1 MAWERK
7 IYEFFRSTLEDV
19 ELCQLPPSPPHLLP
33 PLFLFLENEPGFLLD
48 DVLGGEVRF
57 GGAWKT
63 IGGMMEMKTT
73 VKPNSLLHQRRRTR
87 DLIYLSS
94 VGRLQL
100 FTLISE
106 RQPHTPPPPDEPLF
120 SHRKRKERKMQT
132 KINQKKKRRRAEA
145 KTARTIMRTR
155 TRRSLL
161 PPDSLSLSGPKQHGA
176 NLWLRRKVV
185 KRL

>member
-106 RQPHTPPPPDEPLF
+106 RQPHTPPPRRTTFLPPQK
-120 SHRKRKERKMQT
+120 KRKKNAN
-132 KINQKKKRRRAEA
+132 KNKPKKRRRAEA

>member
-1 MAWERK
+1 M
-7 IYEFFRSTLEDV
+7 

-132 KINQKKKRRRAEA
+132 KINQKKKEEERRRKPHGRLCGRARGA
-145 KTARTIMRTR
+145 HFFHPIPFLSPARSSTAQTCDYVGK
-155 TRRSLL
+155 L
-161 PPDSLSLSGPKQHGA
+161 
-176 NLWLRRKVV
+176 
-185 KRL
+185 

>member
-106 RQPHTPPPPDEPLF
+106 RQPHTPPPRRTTFLPPQK
-120 SHRKRKERKMQT
+120 KRKKNAN
-132 KINQKKKRRRAEA
+132 KNKPKKKKKKSGGENRTDDYADAHAALTSSTRFPFSLRPEA
-145 KTARTIMRTR
+145 A
-155 TRRSLL
+155 
-161 PPDSLSLSGPKQHGA
+161 
-176 NLWLRRKVV
+176 RRKLVIT
-185 KRL
+185 

>member
-1 MAWERK
+1 M
-7 IYEFFRSTLEDV
+7 EDV
-19 ELCQLPPSPPHLLP
+19 ELCQLPPPLLHLLP
-33 PLFLFLENEPGFLLD
+33 RLFLFLENEPGFLLD

-106 RQPHTPPPPDEPLF
+106 RQPNTPPPQTHHF
-120 SHRKRKERKMQT
+120 SPTAKEK
-132 KINQKKKRRRAEA
+132 KEKCKQK
-145 KTARTIMRTR
+145 
-155 TRRSLL
+155 
-161 PPDSLSLSGPKQHGA
+161 
-176 NLWLRRKVV
+176 
-185 KRL
+185 